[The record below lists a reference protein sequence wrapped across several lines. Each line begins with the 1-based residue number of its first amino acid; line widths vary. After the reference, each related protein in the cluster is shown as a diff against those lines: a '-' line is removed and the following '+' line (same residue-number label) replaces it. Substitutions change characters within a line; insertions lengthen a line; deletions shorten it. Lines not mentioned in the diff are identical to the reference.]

1 MSGPHDSQR
10 LTLTDRTRAMVTG
23 TNVVPAA
30 VAGFLLCLLI
40 GGFVVFRTRTRT
52 PAAVTQSDV
61 KPGEAQV
68 DVVRAIGAIYSNTR
82 RYVGNLEPW
91 AKATIGP
98 KTLSAY
104 VANVSVRPGDSVAKG
119 DVLAT
124 LDCRTAL
131 ALVPQRVAEDGTV
144 QPQRGVGD
152 CTFKAPFDGE
162 VSSRTADPG
171 AFVSPGMTILTI
183 IDRSTI
189 RMVLKVPESDFA
201 FVKAGTNVTIRSL
214 ATGSARE
221 SQITRRAPEVDPA
234 THTVDVEIDITDDDK
249 GLPLGTSAEVVT
261 VLGEPQNATEIPSG
275 AAKLRGDIATVM
287 VVDGDTVSRVRVKAL
302 GEHDGKLYV
311 DPSLAPGSQVVLEG
325 PKPLRDGDRITIR
338 QTD

>member
-1 MSGPHDSQR
+1 MSARHDSQR

-23 TNVVPAA
+23 TNIVPAA

-40 GGFVVFRTRTRT
+40 GGFVIFRTRNR
-52 PAAVTQSDV
+52 PAVAATVSDV
-61 KPGEAQV
+61 KSGETQV

-82 RYVGNLEPW
+82 RYVGTLEPW

-104 VANVSVRPGDSVAKG
+104 VATVMARPGDSVAKG
-119 DVLAT
+119 DVVAT

-131 ALVPQRVAEDGTV
+131 ALVPQRVTDDGTT

-162 VSSRTADPG
+162 IASRTADPG
-171 AFVSPGMTILTI
+171 AFVAPGSTILTI

-189 RMVLKVPESDFA
+189 RLVLKVPDSDFA
-201 FVKAGTNVTIRSL
+201 FVKADTAVTIRSL
-214 ATGSARE
+214 ATGATHE
-221 SQITRRAPEVDPA
+221 SHITRRAPEVDPT
-234 THTVDVEIDITDDDK
+234 THAVDVEIDVNGDDK
-249 GLPLGTSAEVVT
+249 DLPLGTSAEVT
-261 VLGEPQNATEIPSG
+261 MVLGEPQNATEIPSA

-287 VVDGDTVSRVRVKAL
+287 VVDGDTVSRLRVKAL

-311 DPSLAPGSQVVLEG
+311 DPSLSPGSQVVLEG
-325 PKPLRDGDRITIR
+325 PKPLRDGDRVTIR